1 MAIEAAGIDKHVTSH
16 TFRHCFATHLLWTGT
31 DIRMIQ
37 RLLGHSDVKT
47 TEIYT
52 HVPNPKERKVI
63 SPVDRL
69 RERDTEY
76 VVDSISAHNKFRV
89 TAKVAG

>member
-1 MAIEAAGIDKHVTSH
+1 
-16 TFRHCFATHLLWTGT
+16 
-31 DIRMIQ
+31 MIQ

-69 RERDTEY
+69 REPTTKYEVERQL
-76 VVDSISAHNKFRV
+76 VDA
-89 TAKVAG
+89 